1 MLDAGFIAG
10 ETWLP
15 FAYDWRL
22 PLRECARLLRDEIV
36 RASDR
41 AGGPVDAI
49 GFSTGGLALRAAVSC
64 EFPHGPGMREMAT
77 RVSNLLF
84 AGTPQRGALDGALCL
99 HRGDRLAPMGRWI
112 EPDEMAGVGGSFDS
126 MPWGRGVFRDDRGA
140 PLAWD
145 LYDVATWRAFSMG
158 IFAGVSRTTWRFVG
172 SHRFAPR
179 SAPDDAMVAR
189 FTASLAEARA
199 FQQSIESDAAFDA
212 LSRTRLHVIGGSARP
227 TATWLVVH
235 NGRACD
241 PRELPFRARH
251 AVRYGLAAGDGLVD
265 DASMRALP
273 VPFSVTRIAGALH
286 RTLIT
291 QPALHAAALAAIT
304 ACSRSA

>member
-1 MLDAGFIAG
+1 VA
-10 ETWLP
+10 P

-64 EFPHGPGMREMAT
+64 EPWGRDVTA
-77 RVSNLLF
+77 RVANVVF

-126 MPWGRGVFRDDRGA
+126 MPWGRGVFRDARGT

-145 LYDVATWRAFSMG
+145 LYDVATWRALSMG

-179 SAPDDAMVAR
+179 GAPDDAMVAR

-199 FQQSIESDAAFDA
+199 FQQAIESEVALDS
-212 LSRTRLHVIGGSARP
+212 LSRARLHVIGGSARP

-235 NGRACD
+235 EGRAYD
-241 PRELPFRARH
+241 PRHLPFRARH
-251 AVRYGLAAGDGLVD
+251 ATRFGLAAGDGLVD

-273 VPFSVTRIAGALH
+273 VPMNVTCIAGALH

-291 QPALHAAALAAIT
+291 QLALHAAVLAAIT
-304 ACSRSA
+304 